1 MVGMDVR
8 FQNPFDAQP
17 LGLNRFGNGIGGVR
31 PYPSGGGVIVEHW
44 IDDRGGLRRRIY
56 NKVAKG
62 FGHLFE
68 ESDNPRTH
76 GLLRFDSM
84 EGHLLLLDQI
94 SFHVTYGMPAMGHE
108 R

>member
-1 MVGMDVR
+1 MVGIDMR
-8 FQNPFDAQP
+8 LQNPFDPQT
-17 LGLNRFGNGIGGVR
+17 LVLNHFGDVIGGVR
-31 PYPSGGGVIVEHW
+31 PYLSSGGIIVEHW

-68 ESDNPRTH
+68 EWDDPRTH

-84 EGHLLLLDQI
+84 ESHLLLLDQKSI
-94 SFHVTYGMPAMGHE
+94 HVTKGMPE
-108 R
+108 